1 MFDNKEKLIAY
12 VLENVLAT
20 HATATL
26 FFSDSELTHKMFTL
40 IDKDTIRIGKIVMT
54 IKPDDNDNRVNFV
67 NGKTKTVFSVVANN
81 IYETNPHDAA
91 DLGADNYLKL

>member
-26 FFSDSELTHKMFTL
+26 FFSDSELTPKMFTL

-54 IKPDDNDNRVNFV
+54 IRLQDKENCEAFV
-67 NGKTKTVFSVVANN
+67 NEKKKAVFTVESNVT
-81 IYETNPHDAA
+81 YETNPHNPTA
-91 DLGADNYLKL
+91 GNNNILKL